1 MSTNNKTD
9 TENAEWISDSDIYQ
23 AMEEM
28 SGYVDITLEDFREIY
43 RHAYQHAHKKV
54 SLAITG
60 DATGAARA
68 VPSGREDRKTVPSD
82 AQATVCSDLK
92 NYFKKMQG
100 SEHSPPRVGLMEIG
114 WSWAGAFLGI
124 ALVAYCNFRVLDQS
138 DLMLLVGS
146 FGASAVL
153 IYGAIKSPLAQPR
166 NLIGGHVLSAL
177 IGVACYQGFS
187 FNPWLASALAV
198 ATAIAVMHATKMLH
212 PPGGATALIAV
223 IGSEQ
228 IHALGYLYALIPVG
242 LGALMMLAVAL
253 VVNNIPHSRR
263 YPEFWI

>member
-1 MSTNNKTD
+1 MTDSST
-9 TENAEWISDSDIYQ
+9 AEMDAAGDIADSDIYQ

-43 RHAYQHAHKKV
+43 RHAYRHAHKKV
-54 SLAITG
+54 SLAIAG
-60 DATGAARA
+60 DTPGAVRTVTDRNSVPAAASPGLFAA
-68 VPSGREDRKTVPSD
+68 V
-82 AQATVCSDLK
+82 K

-100 SEHSPPRVGLMEIG
+100 AEHSPPRVGLKEIC

-124 ALVAYCNFRVLDQS
+124 ALVAYCNFTILERS
-138 DLMLLVGS
+138 DLVLLIGS

-166 NLIGGHVLSAL
+166 NLIGGHVFSAV
-177 IGVACYQGFS
+177 IGVASYQCFS
-187 FNPWLASALAV
+187 SSPWLASALAV
-198 ATAIAVMHATKMLH
+198 ATAIAVMHATKTLH

-228 IHALGYLYALIPVG
+228 IHALGYLYALIPAG
-242 LGALMMLAVAL
+242 FGALMMLAVAL